1 MNGTQKNAVIK
12 LIRAAKKV
20 MKQPE
25 FAPRT
30 DGVTWRHGAAWDE
43 TLQRRSRGREIYPIE
58 RQR

>member
-30 DGVTWRHGAAWDE
+30 DGITWRHGAAWDE
-43 TLQRRSRGREIYPIE
+43 LCNAVRAAEKFTRLRGR
-58 RQR
+58 R